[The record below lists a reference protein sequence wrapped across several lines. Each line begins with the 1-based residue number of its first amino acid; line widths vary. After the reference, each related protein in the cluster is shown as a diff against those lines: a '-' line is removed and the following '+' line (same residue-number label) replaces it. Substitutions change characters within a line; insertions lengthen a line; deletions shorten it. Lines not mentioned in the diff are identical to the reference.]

1 MNLLLLKLPQG
12 SALDSQEKS
21 KTEIISTRL
30 GNSNK
35 IHKCMPEKKGGRI
48 DRGLERE
55 GLEGEELEGEE
66 LEGKGEMEGVT
77 HNKQLEQ
84 KK

>member
-1 MNLLLLKLPQG
+1 
-12 SALDSQEKS
+12 
-21 KTEIISTRL
+21 
-30 GNSNK
+30 
-35 IHKCMPEKKGGRI
+35 MPEKKGGRI